1 MVWYIIAAIAAAV
14 ALAVLIY
21 NFMSDRRYE
30 RQRPLDAM
38 DPELREE
45 VDREREE
52 SMKRRELFREALDDA
67 TEKDQ
72 GGS

>member
-1 MVWYIIAAIAAAV
+1 MVWYIIAAIAGAV

-30 RQRPLDAM
+30 RKRPLDAM
-38 DPELREE
+38 GPELREE

-52 SMKRRELFREALDDA
+52 SKQRRELFREALDDA